1 MGGKEQERNKN
12 MTEQDLGV
20 QKRYNRI
27 MRTAISISRHL
38 WYTLKRLDK
47 TNERGDPG
55 QMHLYTLKESISG
68 PVILW
73 GMYPFQEGEKERTA
87 QTISDWM
94 GEISYT
100 LIAFQVT
107 DWNRDFSPWNTEN
120 LSESFSGGA
129 KDTLRCLL
137 EEQIPKIRQ
146 QYGQDRELY
155 LMGYSL
161 AGLFALWTAYQTD
174 LFAGVASCS
183 GSFWY
188 PGLIPYLRK
197 QEPLK
202 GRRIY
207 ISLGGKEAGSGNELM
222 ATVGERTREIVQLL
236 AADNMV
242 KYELNPGGHFADA
255 GKRLAKAVSWIAGEK
270 GSESQKDSKSPKGS
284 KSSKDSESLKKK
296 KRGNKIEK

>member
-1 MGGKEQERNKN
+1 

-27 MRTAISISRHL
+27 VRTAIFICRHL

-47 TNERGDPG
+47 TNERGDHG

-107 DWNRDFSPWNTEN
+107 DWNRDFSPWKTEN

-129 KDTLRCLL
+129 KDTLRWLL

-161 AGLFALWTAYQTD
+161 AGLFALWTAYQTE

-188 PGLIPYLRK
+188 PGLMPYLRK
-197 QEPLK
+197 QEPPR

-270 GSESQKDSKSPKGS
+270 GSGSQKGKRLREPKRL
-284 KSSKDSESLKKK
+284 KES
-296 KRGNKIEK
+296 

>member
-1 MGGKEQERNKN
+1 MEQN

-27 MRTAISISRHL
+27 MRTAIFICRHL

-107 DWNRDFSPWNTEN
+107 DWNRDFSPWKTES

-174 LFAGVASCS
+174 LLQEWQAAPVPSGIRDLCRISESRNLQGAGGSTSAWEERKPEAEMSLWQRWESGLARSCS
-183 GSFWY
+183 FW
-188 PGLIPYLRK
+188 
-197 QEPLK
+197 Q
-202 GRRIY
+202 
-207 ISLGGKEAGSGNELM
+207 
-222 ATVGERTREIVQLL
+222 RTI
-236 AADNMV
+236 
-242 KYELNPGGHFADA
+242 
-255 GKRLAKAVSWIAGEK
+255 W
-270 GSESQKDSKSPKGS
+270 
-284 KSSKDSESLKKK
+284 
-296 KRGNKIEK
+296 

>member
-1 MGGKEQERNKN
+1 MGGKEQEWNKN
-12 MTEQDLGV
+12 MTEQDFGV
-20 QKRYNRI
+20 KKRYNRI

-38 WYTLKRLDK
+38 WYTFIRLDK
-47 TNERGDPG
+47 TNERGDPR

-107 DWNRDFSPWNTEN
+107 DWNRDFSPWKTEN

-146 QYGQDRELY
+146 QYGQERELY

-188 PGLIPYLRK
+188 PGLMPYLRK
-197 QEPLK
+197 QEPLR

-242 KYELNPGGHFADA
+242 KYELNAGGHFADA

-270 GSESQKDSKSPKGS
+270 GPESPKDSKSPGS
-284 KSSKDSESLKKK
+284 KSPKGSESLKKK
-296 KRGNKIEK
+296 KRGRKQT

>member
-1 MGGKEQERNKN
+1 MGGKEQEWNKS

-27 MRTAISISRHL
+27 MRTAIFICRHL

-47 TNERGDPG
+47 TNERGDPE

-68 PVILW
+68 PIILW

-107 DWNRDFSPWNTEN
+107 DWNRDFSPWKTEN

-129 KDTLRCLL
+129 KDTLRWLL

-161 AGLFALWTAYQTD
+161 AGLFALWTAYQTE

-188 PGLIPYLRK
+188 PGLMPYLRK
-197 QEPLK
+197 QEPPR

-270 GSESQKDSKSPKGS
+270 GSGSQKGKRLREPKRLKESKRLRGS
-284 KSSKDSESLKKK
+284 
-296 KRGNKIEK
+296 

>member
-1 MGGKEQERNKN
+1 

-27 MRTAISISRHL
+27 MRTAISISKHL
-38 WYTLKRLDK
+38 WYTLIRLDK

-94 GEISYT
+94 GESSYT

-107 DWNRDFSPWNTEN
+107 DWNRDFSPWKTES

-161 AGLFALWTAYQTD
+161 AGLFALWTSYQTD

-188 PGLIPYLRK
+188 PGLMPYLRK
-197 QEPLK
+197 HKPPR

-222 ATVGERTREIVQLL
+222 ATVGERTCEIVQLL

-270 GSESQKDSKSPKGS
+270 GSESPKGS
-284 KSSKDSESLKKK
+284 ESS
-296 KRGNKIEK
+296 